1 MATGSSLVHSLSRHA
16 DRFGDRPWLRF
27 RRLGV
32 VRELSWRAVHSQVR
46 SLAAH
51 LIDRGIEPGDR
62 VALLAENRPEWL
74 VVDLAVQSAGA
85 AIVPMHAPLTAAQV
99 RHQLGDSGAKF
110 TIASTLSQAEK
121 GDADLFFDDFAWHA
135 FLERGRRRLPDLR
148 PELERRERALTAS
161 DLATILY
168 TSGTTGEPKGVM
180 LTHKNLLSNAV
191 RLAEAIGP
199 FDDRTVFFNW
209 LPLSHIYA
217 RLCDAYLAL
226 LSGSM
231 LAFAES
237 QNTILADLAEMR
249 PTHFSAV
256 PRFYEKI
263 LASVP
268 RDRLGRIFAGVS
280 WLNSGGAPL
289 PLAVLDAYREA
300 GLVLHQGYGL
310 TETSPVIS
318 TNRRH
323 ANRPGTVGLPIRGA
337 EVRIADD
344 SEIWTRGPHVMA
356 GYWKHP
362 SPVTDGW
369 LPTGDLGRLDDE
381 GFLTITGRKKELIV
395 LSSGKNVAPNQIE
408 ALLVRESAIEQAIV
422 VGDGRPYLTALVV
435 LRGVVDEAELMRRI
449 EAALVDVAPWE
460 QVRKIAIV
468 AEPFTVDGGELTVS
482 AKLRRGVICEKHRE
496 RIEAMYQ

>member
-1 MATGSSLVHSLSRHA
+1 MDTGSSLVHSLSRHA
-16 DRFGDRPWLRF
+16 DQFGDRPWLRY

-32 VRELSWRAVHSQVR
+32 VGELSWQAVRMQVR

-51 LIDRGIEPGDR
+51 LIERGIEPGAR

-74 VVDLAVQSAGA
+74 VVDLAIQSVGA
-85 AIVPMHAPLTAAQV
+85 AVVPMHAPLTAAQV
-99 RHQLGDSGAKF
+99 RHQINDSGAKL
-110 TIASTLSQAEK
+110 TIASTPSQAEK

-135 FLERGRRRLPDLR
+135 ALERGRRRLPDLG
-148 PELERRERALTAS
+148 PELERRERSLTGA

-180 LTHKNLLSNAV
+180 LTQGNLLSNAV
-191 RLAEAIGP
+191 SMTEAVGP
-199 FDDRTVFFNW
+199 FDDTTVFFNW

-226 LSGSM
+226 FAGST

-237 QNTILADLAEMR
+237 QNSILADVAEMR

-263 LASVP
+263 LGSVP
-268 RDRLGRIFAGVS
+268 RDRLGRIFAGIR

-289 PLAVLDAYREA
+289 PIAVLDAYREA
-300 GLVLHQGYGL
+300 GLVIHQGYGL

-323 ANRPGTVGLPIRGA
+323 ANRPGTVGQPIRGA
-337 EVRIADD
+337 EVRIAADG
-344 SEIWTRGPHVMA
+344 EIWTRGPHVMA
-356 GYWKHP
+356 GYWKCP
-362 SPVTDGW
+362 SPLVDGW
-369 LPTGDLGRLDDE
+369 LPTGDLGRLDEE

-395 LSSGKNVAPNQIE
+395 LSSGKNVVPNAIE
-408 ALLVRESAIEQAIV
+408 ALLAREPAIEQAIV
-422 VGDGRPYLTALVV
+422 IGDGRPYLTALVV
-435 LRGVVDEAELMRRI
+435 PRRI
-449 EAALVDVAPWE
+449 G
-460 QVRKIAIV
+460 R
-468 AEPFTVDGGELTVS
+468 
-482 AKLRRGVICEKHRE
+482 
-496 RIEAMYQ
+496 